1 VSAVPER
8 PAASAAS
15 GRDLT
20 GYGLVAACF
29 LLVGLSG
36 ALVSWADAP
45 STVLLVIRLVVASAA
60 LTLVFWR
67 RKPLSALLRR
77 DLWPKLLLIGPLDGG
92 SLLCYF
98 LSIRLTGVA
107 VATFLL
113 FMQPVWVAVLAPH
126 LLKTRTE
133 KVVYLSLGAAVAG
146 LAVIILPSL
155 AGGGLELSAAGVA
168 AGLAAGLLYAFFQL
182 LVKDL
187 TTHLDSISIVTVEVT
202 LDALVILP
210 LALWTVAA
218 TGLALS
224 GRDVVA
230 ALILGL
236 VCTAVAYS
244 IWVEGVARIRVQHS
258 SIMGFLTPVVA
269 PLFAWVLLGED
280 ITLTVALGGA
290 LIIVAGVL
298 VVLFGEAEGELEPL

>member
-1 VSAVPER
+1 VSTVQER
-8 PAASAAS
+8 PGVAARS
-15 GRDLT
+15 GRDLPA
-20 GYGLVAACF
+20 YGLVAGCF
-29 LLVGLSG
+29 VLVGLSG

-45 STVLLVIRLVVASAA
+45 STVLLILRLVVAAAA
-60 LTLVFWR
+60 LSLVFWR
-67 RKPLSALLRR
+67 RRPLAALWRR
-77 DLWPKLLLIGPLDGG
+77 DLWPRLLLMGPLDGG

-113 FMQPVWVAVLAPH
+113 FMQPVWVALLAPH

-155 AGGGLELSAAGVA
+155 LGSGIHLSAAGVA
-168 AGLAAGLLYAFFQL
+168 VGLAAGWLYAFFQL

-187 TTHLDSISIVTVEVT
+187 TTELDSISIVTIEVT
-202 LDALVILP
+202 LDAIVILP
-210 LALWTVAA
+210 LAIWTVAA
-218 TGLALS
+218 SGLALT
-224 GRDVVA
+224 GHDIVA

-244 IWVEGVARIRVQHS
+244 IWVEGVGRIRVQHS
-258 SIMGFLTPVVA
+258 SILGFLTPVVA
-269 PLFAWVLLGED
+269 PLIAWVLLGED
-280 ITLTVALGGA
+280 ITLAVAIGGA
-290 LIIVAGVL
+290 LIIAAGVL